1 VLAGPKSAEHL
12 ESVLA
17 ISRRTVGEDKDIL
30 NTIHY
35 RQGLL
40 TRADKSLGKFLN
52 YIRKFPRAHPSA
64 GFIN

>member
-1 VLAGPKSAEHL
+1 VLA
-12 ESVLA
+12 V
-17 ISRRTVGEDKDIL
+17 SRRTVGEDKDIL

-40 TRADKSLGKFLN
+40 TRADKSLGRFLN
-52 YIRKFPRAHPSA
+52 YLRKFPRAHPSA

>member
-1 VLAGPKSAEHL
+1 MVDGPQAEQQLDEVLT
-12 ESVLA
+12 

-40 TRADKSLGKFLN
+40 TASDKSLGRFLV
-52 YIRKFPRAHPSA
+52 YLRKFPRAHPSA